1 MSQARSSIARSVAA
15 HGVLILW
22 TVIAL
27 FPVFGARVGYTEG
40 DAALL
45 LTMIGL
51 GNVLMQIPL
60 GIISDR
66 IPLSKAPEYVLRM
79 KNGDGGIRKV
89 TVTDFQA

>member
-1 MSQARSSIARSVAA
+1 FRVMREEIQIISSFTSIKNTFQAIDLMRS
-15 HGVLILW
+15 G
-22 TVIAL
+22 TVKM
-27 FPVFGARVGYTEG
+27 
-40 DAALL
+40 D
-45 LTMIGL
+45 
-51 GNVLMQIPL
+51 